1 MSRRDFTRRGFLAGA
16 GACLVPAAL
25 PAAVGDVPAN
35 PAPAALP
42 PLKLG
47 LVTYNLAK
55 SWDIETIIK
64 NCTETKF
71 EAVELR
77 TTHAHGVE
85 SSLSAEKRSEVRK
98 RFEGS
103 AVKLASLGTAF
114 EFHSAD
120 PQEVRKN
127 IDGAKEYAKLAAD
140 VGAKG
145 IKVRPNGFQTQKGIS
160 EEDTLRQIGRAL
172 AGRRVRGG
180 ARHPGARRGAGR
192 ACRLPNLRKYR
203 SLKIHAN
210 VFVCWNSNQED
221 LLDGGLGRT
230 SSRGQDTL
238 RPPATSTS
246 SIRSEALPTP
256 ARRVRQLRV
265 RGDLERRPVRVMV
278 LSGLFLAYQDWFQGH
293 QANAHEHLRRS
304 YWLASLDVRHVSA
317 SGSRWRRRLA
327 RIGPGSL
334 SPPA

>member
-35 PAPAALP
+35 PVPAALP

-140 VGAKG
+140 VGAKA
-145 IKVRPNGFQTQKGIS
+145 IKVRPNGFQTQKGVS

-172 AGRRVRGG
+172 AEVGASAAEHGIEVRVEVHGQG
-180 ARHPGARRGAGR
+180 T
-192 ACRLPNLRKYR
+192 CRLPNLRK
-203 SLKIHAN
+203 LIDHANHAN

-221 LLDGGLGRT
+221 LLDGGLEANFQLVKDKIRFVH
-230 SSRGQDTL
+230 L
-238 RPPATSTS
+238 RDLYLEEYPFRKLFRLLREARFGGYACAE
-246 SIRSEALPTP
+246 ISES
-256 ARRVRQLRV
+256 
-265 RGDLERRPVRVMV
+265 GDPVRVMRYFR
-278 LSGLFLAYQDWFQGH
+278 GLFLAYQDATQ
-293 QANAHEHLRRS
+293 E
-304 YWLASLDVRHVSA
+304 
-317 SGSRWRRRLA
+317 
-327 RIGPGSL
+327 
-334 SPPA
+334 PPSQRP